1 MVIIKK
7 NIKKIIKKIIFNCVE
22 NNKIFLIL
30 SPLNFV

>member
-7 NIKKIIKKIIFNCVE
+7 NIKKIIFNYVE

>member
-1 MVIIKK
+1 MVI
-7 NIKKIIKKIIFNCVE
+7 IKKIIKKIIFNYVE